1 MGGVGVVGT
10 WPWQQLISTV
20 NLAGMLFLYRP
31 SHRVSCINVCALLY
45 CPTTPPTNRP
55 LNHPFIPQP
64 SSSILWHFTFFLFFS
79 RTATALQTIHDNDIH
94 IMMRLS
100 AAFDS
105 TCEYSPKEPP
115 SCLFELEW
123 HVAAMTE
130 RSLWIWPTEFTCK
143 GILADCEKRVQKG
156 SKLSCQKLQV
166 LIKQLGMCNKLW
178 YYYHYDEES
187 CPLLLVKCLNV
198 CYLYMKEIV
207 G

>member
-1 MGGVGVVGT
+1 MF
-10 WPWQQLISTV
+10 
-20 NLAGMLFLYRP
+20 ALYYIAQPR
-31 SHRVSCINVCALLY
+31 
-45 CPTTPPTNRP
+45 
-55 LNHPFIPQP
+55 PQP
-64 SSSILWHFTFFLFFS
+64 TDHSTTHLYPNHLAASCDISPFFFFS

-178 YYYHYDEES
+178 YYYHYGEES
-187 CPLLLVKCLNV
+187 CPLLFVKCLNV
-198 CYLYMKEIV
+198 CYLYLKEIV